1 MPERY
6 EGRLAS
12 TGDGNLMADEGPRA
26 GQQVAYDEG
35 MYIFVEE
42 GEPSHFDRHHKQY
55 AEFTGT
61 VDESMTD
68 DPDLVNA
75 DAENNAHHFST
86 EAKAGQDDDR
96 VSPTLSSHTEAYK
109 T

>member
-1 MPERY
+1 MPEKY

-12 TGDGNLMADEGPRA
+12 VGDGNLMADEGPRA
-26 GQQVAYDEG
+26 GEQVAYDEG
-35 MYIFVEE
+35 QFIFVEP
-42 GEPSHFDRHHKQY
+42 GEPSHFDRHHKQF

-75 DAENNAHHFST
+75 SPDENPHHFSSDPPV
-86 EAKAGQDDDR
+86 GQDDDR
-96 VSPTLSSHTEAYK
+96 VSPYLSSHTEAYK
-109 T
+109 A